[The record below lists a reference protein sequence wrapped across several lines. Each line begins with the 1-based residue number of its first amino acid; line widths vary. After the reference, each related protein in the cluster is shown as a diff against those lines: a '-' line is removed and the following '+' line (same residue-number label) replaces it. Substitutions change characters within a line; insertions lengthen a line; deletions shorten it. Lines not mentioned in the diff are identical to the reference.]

1 MKAQPISCDTSAI
14 QECKR
19 VVGGRLRHALQVTM
33 AVVDDS
39 NNKSSD
45 TKYIE
50 YVKQPNHK
58 VNKEDPIR
66 TIMFLGSWSHT

>member
-19 VVGGRLRHALQVTM
+19 AVGGRLRQALQATM

-50 YVKQPNHK
+50 YVKHPNHK